1 MRRIVLIC
9 FTLLVTMVM
18 QGQSRLLDL
27 SLDVTLLDNGDGYVH
42 EVRTYDV
49 DPDEGVTE
57 SYIVFENLGHKEITI
72 EDIYEVVEGD
82 TTQYTWT
89 GNWDINQKRAN
100 KLFHYGVYV
109 VSDTHRELCWGVQD
123 GLHTYHITY
132 TINKLIESF
141 EESDGMGHVFVTK
154 NIRPEPKH
162 VKVTFRKEDA
172 PLDSA
177 THIWAFGYEGTI
189 LHTDEGTVEAT
200 PESFSTKAHVAV
212 MMEFPKGMFHPEAMG
227 EGSFEDFKKE
237 AFEGSSYEKPSSAPL
252 FCFLG
257 GVGGMLIAIFLF
269 FDGLRKKYFRWRLFG
284 GGKLNWYREIPFKGD
299 LVASDVTFRSVN
311 DLGRDRLADQE
322 TLIKCYTLRLLQQGK
337 LEITQCQEK
346 DKCVPRLKVVPHGY
360 RESFNSSNRDE
371 ENQYLLW
378 SFYKK
383 AAGEDLVVDTT
394 DISTLADTNSTYVE
408 RIFDKFDTGPLVGSD
423 DWNREEM
430 MNLMGLKKFL
440 NEFTLIEERG
450 MVEVNLWNEYLVYAT
465 LFGISEQVMKDF
477 KETCPEYFKMSNFGK
492 QIEEVTATGGIGSL
506 ASLLNTYSKS
516 SYSSYCHAWA
526 SNQPVES
533 SSSSHYSRSG
543 GGGRSSRG
551 GGRSFSGRGRGGG
564 GLR

>member
-1 MRRIVLIC
+1 MIC
-9 FTLLVTMVM
+9 LALWVALGM

-27 SLDVTLLDNGDGYVH
+27 ILDVTLLDNGDGYVH

-49 DPDEGVTE
+49 DPADGVTE
-57 SYIVFENLGHKEITI
+57 SYIVFENLGNKEITI

-89 GNWDINQKRAN
+89 GIWDINQKRAK
-100 KLFHYGVYV
+100 KLFHFGVYV
-109 VSDTHRELCWGVQD
+109 VSNNHRELCWGVQD
-123 GLHTYHITY
+123 GLRTYHVTY

-141 EESDGMGHVFVTK
+141 EESDGMGHVFITK
-154 NIRPEPKH
+154 NIRPVPKN

-172 PLDSA
+172 PLDS
-177 THIWAFGYEGTI
+177 TTRIWAFGYEGTI

-212 MMEFPKGMFHPEAMG
+212 MMEFPKGMFHPEAVA
-227 EGSFEDFKKE
+227 EGTFEDFKKE
-237 AFEGSSYEKPSSAPL
+237 AFKGSSYEKPSSAPL

-257 GVGGMLIAIFLF
+257 GVGAMAIAIFLF
-269 FDGLRKKYFRWRLFG
+269 FDRLRKKYYRWRLFG

-299 LVASDVTFRSVN
+299 LVSSDVTFRSVN
-311 DLGRDRLADQE
+311 NLGKDSIADRE
-322 TLIKCYTLRLLQQGK
+322 TLIECYTLRLLQQGK
-337 LEITQCQEK
+337 LEITQCQDK
-346 DKCVPRLKVVPHGY
+346 DKCVPRLKVVPQGY
-360 RESFNSSNRDE
+360 RENFYSSNRDE

-383 AAGEDLVVDTT
+383 AAGKDLVVDTT
-394 DISTLADTNSTYVE
+394 DISDLGNSNSTYVE
-408 RIFDKFDTGPLVGSD
+408 KVFDKFETGPMVGSD
-423 DWNREEM
+423 DWNQEEM

-440 NEFTLIEERG
+440 EEFTLIEERG

-465 LFGISEQVMKDF
+465 LFGISEKVMKDF

-492 QIEEVTATGGIGSL
+492 QIEEVTTTGGWGSL
-506 ASLLNTYSKS
+506 ASMLNTYGKS

-526 SNQPVES
+526 SNQPVVS
-533 SSSSHYSRSG
+533 SSSSHYSSSG
-543 GGGRSSRG
+543 GGGRSSWG
-551 GGRSFSGRGRGGG
+551 GGRSFTGRGRGGG